1 MALKAK
7 EQNIAVF
14 GETGSG
20 KTVLLSSF
28 FGATQEPSFRK
39 ANPYRVLADDTG
51 QGRRLR
57 QNYLRMRDDAQAP
70 LATRF
75 EAKSYSFTVRPNE
88 DDTSTEHSFNAL
100 RLVWHDYPGEW
111 FEEEPSDAEEAQRRI
126 ETFKRLMTSDV
137 AVVLIDG
144 QKLLEYAGEEEK
156 YLKSVLWNI
165 DEGLG
170 RLRDDILTDGKPLE
184 EFPRIWV
191 LALSKADLHPTM
203 NVQSFKD
210 LVERKSAD
218 DLAILHK
225 TLRSF
230 VEVPEALSLGE
241 DFLLLSSAKFETERI
256 EITNRIGLD
265 LILPIATML
274 PLERVTQWAESL
286 NIPFKVL
293 QKLVDNAD
301 DLARV
306 LTPFIAKILEH
317 VPGVGKWLSRLLSPA
332 IVSLVML
339 SKDKL
344 QQLVDRAMEDRD
356 YLSAMLAQFRLDL
369 MDGVDQDV
377 LEKSAW

>member
-170 RLRDDILTDGKPLE
+170 SQRDDILTDGKPLE

-317 VPGVGKWLSRLLSPA
+317 VTGGGKWLSRLLSPA

-339 SKDKL
+339 
-344 QQLVDRAMEDRD
+344 
-356 YLSAMLAQFRLDL
+356 
-369 MDGVDQDV
+369 
-377 LEKSAW
+377 